1 VGEGSRR
8 GGVLQVNEARTRE
21 ILLSQQL
28 HLGSSIGAYLLIIRG
43 RLGYIVHQDR
53 QQFLYSMDARRI
65 CTILSRAVYGLSGA
79 LGKLSPLAGYRV
91 YNVEYAKFV
100 GSRGLLE
107 VCV

>member
-1 VGEGSRR
+1 
-8 GGVLQVNEARTRE
+8 
-21 ILLSQQL
+21 
-28 HLGSSIGAYLLIIRG
+28 
-43 RLGYIVHQDR
+43 
-53 QQFLYSMDARRI
+53 MDARRI

-100 GSRGLLE
+100 GSRGFLE